1 MARRAPWQGYWRSR
15 LVSARFD
22 PNEDGFDDV
31 ARLWGLRLLAWID
44 SRSYAQCGSV
54 ESLEVLLDK
63 PVNERTPIRNVVGLA
78 RKSLAK
84 ICRRKV
90 SLAGPLRRN
99 LDLLGDVVSL
109 TPEEK
114 DILAFAVVS
123 ERYEPLEE
131 LLESADK
138 LSDQRLAKLL
148 STALRLD
155 PNAVRDALLP
165 KGRLRSSGLMTL
177 DNGVTAFREK
187 IALLP
192 GLPNALLSEH
202 EGAES
207 LFSFCVRRA
216 APPSL
221 TTTDFQSHSMVLSL
235 LISHLRRVREDG
247 KKGCNILLF
256 GRPGVGKTEIAR
268 TVAQEVGCQ
277 LYEVCAPSPAENVR
291 EDRLMNYQFSQSLLA
306 RDPKALILFDEVED
320 VFPSGR
326 DLFFFL
332 GPQPASGSNKAWTNR
347 LLEENPVPAIWVAN
361 SVHHV
366 DPAFLRRFQIVQEIG
381 PLPRSVRRRLLEN
394 SLAGIV
400 LPEGLLERL
409 SDNPEI
415 TPADT
420 ARLKEVVSA
429 VDLSNAET
437 LEQQLELVLT
447 GHLKARG
454 IRRTTLR
461 YPRPKRF
468 DLDLLN
474 ADTDIALL
482 VQALRRSPSAR
493 ICLYG
498 PPGTGKTALAHHVA
512 DLLEK
517 PIIVKRASDLL
528 SMWVGRTEENIAEMF
543 REAQEDGALLLL
555 DEADSFLQDRRGAH
569 RSWEIT
575 QVNELLTQMEC
586 FRGLFLC
593 ATNFM
598 DSLDA
603 AVLRRFSFKI
613 RFDYL
618 TRAQREK
625 CFLRTLR
632 DVGCSIEKLPADVTP
647 LS

>member
-1 MARRAPWQGYWRSR
+1 MARRAPGQGYWRSR

-44 SRSYAQCGSV
+44 SRCYAQCGSV

-63 PVNERTPIRNVVGLA
+63 PVNERTPIRNVVALA

-114 DILAFAVVS
+114 DILAFVVVA

-131 LLESADK
+131 LLESADR

-165 KGRLRSSGLMTL
+165 EGRLRSSGLMTL

-221 TTTDFQSHSMVLSL
+221 TTRDFQSHSMVLSL

-277 LYEVCAPSPAENVR
+277 LY
-291 EDRLMNYQFSQSLLA
+291 
-306 RDPKALILFDEVED
+306 
-320 VFPSGR
+320 
-326 DLFFFL
+326 
-332 GPQPASGSNKAWTNR
+332 
-347 LLEENPVPAIWVAN
+347 
-361 SVHHV
+361 
-366 DPAFLRRFQIVQEIG
+366 
-381 PLPRSVRRRLLEN
+381 
-394 SLAGIV
+394 
-400 LPEGLLERL
+400 
-409 SDNPEI
+409 
-415 TPADT
+415 
-420 ARLKEVVSA
+420 
-429 VDLSNAET
+429 
-437 LEQQLELVLT
+437 
-447 GHLKARG
+447 
-454 IRRTTLR
+454 
-461 YPRPKRF
+461 
-468 DLDLLN
+468 
-474 ADTDIALL
+474 
-482 VQALRRSPSAR
+482 
-493 ICLYG
+493 
-498 PPGTGKTALAHHVA
+498 
-512 DLLEK
+512 
-517 PIIVKRASDLL
+517 
-528 SMWVGRTEENIAEMF
+528 
-543 REAQEDGALLLL
+543 
-555 DEADSFLQDRRGAH
+555 
-569 RSWEIT
+569 
-575 QVNELLTQMEC
+575 
-586 FRGLFLC
+586 
-593 ATNFM
+593 
-598 DSLDA
+598 
-603 AVLRRFSFKI
+603 
-613 RFDYL
+613 
-618 TRAQREK
+618 
-625 CFLRTLR
+625 
-632 DVGCSIEKLPADVTP
+632 
-647 LS
+647 